1 MERITISLEDDLA
14 REFDAL
20 IRHKGYQNRS
30 EAVRDILRAELESN
44 RLAEDAARS
53 CVGVLS
59 YVYDHHERN
68 LAERVIERGHA
79 HHDLVIST
87 MHAHLDH
94 NNCIETLILRGPT
107 DRVRQFADALIAERG
122 VRHGKV
128 NLIPVNIDTR
138 ANRGHVHARPMT

>member
-14 REFDAL
+14 REFDAFM
-20 IRHKGYQNRS
+20 RNKGYQNRS
-30 EAVRDILRAELESN
+30 EAVRDLLRAELESN
-44 RLAEDAARS
+44 RLAADAPGS

-68 LAERVIERGHA
+68 LAERIVERGHA

-94 NNCIETLILRGPT
+94 ENCIETLILRGPT
-107 DRVRQFADALIAERG
+107 DRVRRFADALFAERG
-122 VRHGKV
+122 VRHGKM
-128 NLIPVNIDTR
+128 NLIPVDIQTK
-138 ANRGHVHARPMT
+138 GSHSHVHARPMT